1 MISVRAAAVA
11 TQIIGVIWAL
21 LAVLYTPDNK
31 TLPHDFGIGIGVA
44 LTGIAIWI
52 TASWW
57 ESR

>member
-21 LAVLYTPDNK
+21 LALMYTPDH
-31 TLPHDFGIGIGVA
+31 TRLPHDFAIGIGVT
-44 LTGIAIWI
+44 LTGIAIWVA
-52 TASWW
+52 ASWW

>member
-11 TQIIGVIWAL
+11 TQIIGALWAL
-21 LAVLYTPDNK
+21 LAALYTPNR
-31 TLPHDFGIGIGVA
+31 HDFATGIGVT